1 MADPLPWT
9 PLRALCGTNFLG
21 GNGVVVRLPRP
32 LRPAGRDQAAR
43 PVLSTRSAVLAAAV
57 SWPSA
62 RRLCRSC
69 LGLREQRQGKVS
81 FKELLRSSDAPL
93 EKASCAEWGCRCSL
107 EGKVCPFTWREPKT
121 DSTMNPEIK
130 VFRAEVATG
139 YRTTG
144 KMAIGPGRLGACV
157 IGLFKKGG
165 WKVVPVRD
173 CQANHPAIVAAIHTL
188 QEVLDELHS
197 VVKPFNHDGP
207 AKRISREGLLR
218 YVEFSLERSSGLV
231 RLVLVW
237 NGRRGEDSPQLME
250 LLQKLWPQDAGTAS
264 FGTWHSI
271 WVHWREPD
279 PSLLRAIHSKKPEAW
294 EQVRPNE
301 AVRSAASG
309 EVVEC
314 LDGLS
319 FAFGPASFRQPNLDV
334 FEQILR
340 MLLLTATGAYG
351 YSSTTSGSISLAGRP
366 MDDDEILEDISYLT
380 GRGLDGYRPLQRAVQ
395 EAEGAPWIARIHL
408 NSAVMTGN
416 ITTLRYLVDEVGV
429 KTLNTERKG
438 YTPLEMAVVWGQV
451 EILVYLLTRG
461 ADPLLWRRGKSVVDK
476 ARLRQTRLQDALK
489 RAAEQ
494 LPDPTNMEPEKI
506 EELYEKGKVMLEVLE
521 GLEREGSYY
530 AWATR
535 NRSSWADIGQGLRPQ
550 DPAEATYGADRAV
563 GAFSGCLGGL
573 GWGPDSGEK
582 GQALVQDGR
591 ARLRP
596 ISERQVLA
604 AGSEGEPLTAA
615 LTKLGLGSRAHE
627 LQDALRACTVEQL
640 REQNLTRE
648 DFDSLIRDVLL
659 LGDGEYR
666 RLWRFIMELQE
677 QTPLPKASSS
687 KSKAAP
693 AAKALMAMPRLKGG
707 KGQRKG
713 CAVQEHAAPD
723 EIDGLSLIFHQDLPE
738 PAFLLVVRF
747 TYGLRLGN
755 LFEAVPIQQDVA
767 DGCDLSDMKSS
778 LCELVAGDAMQSS
791 QHLRILELCGGV
803 GVIGISLADAV
814 AKMEE
819 VGKVTLLSTDVNPNC
834 AAPFYANAERNF
846 GQEGREGLS
855 LEFSALKAS
864 EALASLAG
872 PECGAD
878 VLVLDPPRRG
888 LALRRWVQGLV
899 GGEAEAA
906 AIRSS
911 SVRVSGTAAAKGT
924 RLCTTEGCYDMFPF
938 TEHIETLGI
947 FVREEVGDGKPPES
961 IDTWRKD
968 NELDMLQVSQEDL
981 EFNVRQRIF
990 GERGIWRFE
999 F

>member
-1 MADPLPWT
+1 
-9 PLRALCGTNFLG
+9 
-21 GNGVVVRLPRP
+21 
-32 LRPAGRDQAAR
+32 
-43 PVLSTRSAVLAAAV
+43 
-57 SWPSA
+57 
-62 RRLCRSC
+62 
-69 LGLREQRQGKVS
+69 
-81 FKELLRSSDAPL
+81 
-93 EKASCAEWGCRCSL
+93 
-107 EGKVCPFTWREPKT
+107 
-121 DSTMNPEIK
+121 
-130 VFRAEVATG
+130 
-139 YRTTG
+139 
-144 KMAIGPGRLGACV
+144 
-157 IGLFKKGG
+157 
-165 WKVVPVRD
+165 
-173 CQANHPAIVAAIHTL
+173 
-188 QEVLDELHS
+188 
-197 VVKPFNHDGP
+197 
-207 AKRISREGLLR
+207 
-218 YVEFSLERSSGLV
+218 
-231 RLVLVW
+231 
-237 NGRRGEDSPQLME
+237 
-250 LLQKLWPQDAGTAS
+250 
-264 FGTWHSI
+264 
-271 WVHWREPD
+271 
-279 PSLLRAIHSKKPEAW
+279 
-294 EQVRPNE
+294 
-301 AVRSAASG
+301 
-309 EVVEC
+309 
-314 LDGLS
+314 
-319 FAFGPASFRQPNLDV
+319 
-334 FEQILR
+334 
-340 MLLLTATGAYG
+340 
-351 YSSTTSGSISLAGRP
+351 

-535 NRSSWADIGQGLRPQ
+535 NRRHPLVRRFSWDLGDPEPRLRLVVL
-550 DPAEATYGADRAV
+550 R
-563 GAFSGCLGGL
+563 
-573 GWGPDSGEK
+573 
-582 GQALVQDGR
+582 ALVQDGR

-747 TYGLRLGN
+747 TYGLRLG
-755 LFEAVPIQQDVA
+755 
-767 DGCDLSDMKSS
+767 S
-778 LCELVAGDAMQSS
+778 
-791 QHLRILELCGGV
+791 H
-803 GVIGISLADAV
+803 
-814 AKMEE
+814 
-819 VGKVTLLSTDVNPNC
+819 
-834 AAPFYANAERNF
+834 
-846 GQEGREGLS
+846 
-855 LEFSALKAS
+855 
-864 EALASLAG
+864 
-872 PECGAD
+872 
-878 VLVLDPPRRG
+878 
-888 LALRRWVQGLV
+888 
-899 GGEAEAA
+899 
-906 AIRSS
+906 
-911 SVRVSGTAAAKGT
+911 
-924 RLCTTEGCYDMFPF
+924 
-938 TEHIETLGI
+938 
-947 FVREEVGDGKPPES
+947 
-961 IDTWRKD
+961 
-968 NELDMLQVSQEDL
+968 
-981 EFNVRQRIF
+981 
-990 GERGIWRFE
+990 
-999 F
+999 